1 MAFAESEREW
11 SERIARH
18 REAELKRAGVTDEE
32 LAPRLR
38 EHGFDETKGSSANKL
53 AGDIERSFFP
63 REPRGYRLS
72 ELAGRRYLTSPLLWR
87 AGAASCCPVF
97 DRRCPLAGTR
107 NAKQPE
113 HA

>member
-38 EHGFDETKGSSANKL
+38 QHGFDETKGSSANKL
-53 AGDIERSFFP
+53 SRATLSAHFFLASLACIGCQSLRVEDI
-63 REPRGYRLS
+63 
-72 ELAGRRYLTSPLLWR
+72 
-87 AGAASCCPVF
+87 
-97 DRRCPLAGTR
+97 
-107 NAKQPE
+107 
-113 HA
+113 

>member
-53 AGDIERSFFP
+53 SRATFGCQSLRVEDI
-63 REPRGYRLS
+63 
-72 ELAGRRYLTSPLLWR
+72 
-87 AGAASCCPVF
+87 
-97 DRRCPLAGTR
+97 
-107 NAKQPE
+107 
-113 HA
+113 